1 MTFPQPWIR
10 AFMPTAVL
18 RCLRDGPAH
27 GYAIAQSLESLG
39 FGRPKGGSLYP
50 VLGKLEDAELIQAHW
65 TQSESGPGRKT
76 YAITAEGEAELATHS
91 AQLDQLRV
99 SLFNDPATRKDTK

>member
-1 MTFPQPWIR
+1 MTFPHPWIR

-76 YAITAEGEAELATHS
+76 YAITAKGEAELADAH
-91 AQLDQLRV
+91 AMLDQIRAALY
-99 SLFNDPATRKDTK
+99 DAPTTGKDAQ

>member
-1 MTFPQPWIR
+1 MSFPQPWIR

-27 GYAIAQSLESLG
+27 GYSIAQSLEALG

-50 VLGKLEDAELIQAHW
+50 VLGKLEDAGFIQAHW

-76 YAITAEGEAELATHS
+76 YAITAKGEAELADAH
-91 AQLDQLRV
+91 AQLDQLRA